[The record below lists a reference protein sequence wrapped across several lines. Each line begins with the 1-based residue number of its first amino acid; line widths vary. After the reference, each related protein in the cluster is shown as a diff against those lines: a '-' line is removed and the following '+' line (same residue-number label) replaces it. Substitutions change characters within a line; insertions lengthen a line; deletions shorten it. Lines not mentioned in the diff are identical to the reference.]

1 MGMISNTANAAA
13 ADAVAKQQE
22 MQMLLRGK
30 TSEQQAVIKFF
41 YGASGGCMHA
51 GGMTVEEYQK
61 KVQAKRDALNTKAMA
76 LRKLG
81 IEEEEVK
88 EIAPVTFEGY
98 IFNDKVDN
106 LVARATANTW
116 VSSEY
121 MITWLFFGE
130 REVFIYTQ
138 ESCQRLRPSGVF
150 FKTFSNSSTVIP
162 ASFAA
167 SSIVTRPFLTSLTN
181 IRMKAEKRLN
191 GGGFRFWRCCR
202 STRAFVRIF
211 LQETRTNIANEV
223 VYHGERLRLFW
234 QRQYRICPL

>member
-1 MGMISNTANAAA
+1 MGMISNAANAAA

-130 REVFIYTQ
+130 REVFIYQ
-138 ESCQRLRPSGVF
+138 YS
-150 FKTFSNSSTVIP
+150 FSMTSDSKKENTMQYFYQDITN
-162 ASFAA
+162 FTA
-167 SSIVTRPFLTSLTN
+167 SSETYQKIIT
-181 IRMKAEKRLN
+181 KRL
-191 GGGFRFWRCCR
+191 
-202 STRAFVRIF
+202 
-211 LQETRTNIANEV
+211 ET
-223 VYHGERLRLFW
+223 L
-234 QRQYRICPL
+234 